1 MGKKTGRRNIYGI
14 IIILIS
20 ACLVIYGL
28 TSFSPAPKHEFVTA
42 SSSVSFGT
50 GIFTSNIQEITVV
63 EANAPQYT
71 LPLDISQVKNI
82 EPISRRFNLDGGG
95 LQLLRQNGFVVVS
108 LGQYDQFDEIY
119 NLIDQIGFPIF
130 ITADSMLH
138 VYHIFFDEI
147 LRSIEEQYF
156 ADDLK
161 KMMTDLVEK
170 SIDIYEA
177 IPSEHDLLKEASR
190 RNVCFFCVAAKL
202 LDPDFSIPQ
211 FASDLVESE
220 LNLIEAHEQMDES
233 PLFNYTEDY
242 TQYIPRGHYT
252 RSEVL
257 ERYFRAVMWL
267 GRMRFMAKSTSQPEL
282 SRRQTIQAVLI
293 VQVLNSLAEAKAA
306 WEKIYAA
313 TSFFVGYS
321 DDLTIYDY
329 DKAMKEVYGTDFE
342 ITDLGD
348 TNKLEQLQAKIVE
361 LNQAKIVSS
370 PIYPWQKEELIGLR
384 FMGQRFIPDSYIFQE
399 LVFDK
404 VEDRFMPKSLDA
416 MAVFGSRRAEEHL
429 ASDVETYADYG
440 EQLNKLKI
448 EFSSHNISTW
458 TQNLYWSWLYALNST
473 LQEPP
478 AGYPTF
484 MTQPAWLDEKLNTAL
499 GSWTELRHD
508 TILYAK
514 QSYTVLTAAPEQPPP
529 GYVEPLPSLYSRL
542 QGLCNMTLTGL
553 ESLGLLNSSH
563 REGITKFRALLGTL
577 QQISLKELKGE
588 ELLDE
593 ETQTIKSIG
602 YQLGDILKAFT
613 PEAQR
618 STLVADVHTDPNSGM
633 VLEEGCG
640 YLDFIIAVYKA
651 PNGQLIAT
659 VGPVFSYYEFQHP
672 MSQRLTDEAWITTLK
687 SGATPQ
693 RPTWTE
699 SFYSP

>member
-1 MGKKTGRRNIYGI
+1 MRKMERRNIYGI
-14 IIILIS
+14 IVILVS
-20 ACLVIYGL
+20 ACLVVYSL
-28 TSFSPAPKHEFVTA
+28 TSFPPAPEHNLVTA

-50 GIFTSNIQEITVV
+50 GFFASNIQEITVV
-63 EANAPQYT
+63 EANAPQYE
-71 LPLDISQVKNI
+71 LPLDISRVENI
-82 EPISRRFNLDGGG
+82 ESISRRFNLDGGG

-108 LGQYDQFDEIY
+108 LSQYDQFDEIY

-147 LRSIEEQYF
+147 LRSIEEEYF

-161 KMMTDLVEK
+161 EMMTDLVEK
-170 SIDIYEA
+170 SIDIYET
-177 IPSEHDLLKEASR
+177 IPSENDLLKEASR

-202 LDPDFSIPQ
+202 LDPDFTIPQ
-211 FASDLVESE
+211 FVSDLAESE
-220 LNLIEAHEQMDES
+220 LDLIEAHEQMVES
-233 PLFNYTEDY
+233 PLFSYKEDY
-242 TQYIPRGHYT
+242 TQYVPRGHYT

-267 GRMRFMAKSTSQPEL
+267 GRMRFMAKSSSQPEL
-282 SRRQTIQAVLI
+282 SRLQTIQAALI
-293 VQVLNSLAEAKAA
+293 VQALNSLPESKAA

-329 DKAMKEVYGTDFE
+329 EKALREVYGSEFE
-342 ITDLGD
+342 ITDLED
-348 TNKLEQLQAKIVE
+348 ANKLGELQDKIVE
-361 LNQAKIVSS
+361 LNQARIVSS

-384 FMGQRFIPDSYIFQE
+384 FMGQRFIPDSYVFQE

-404 VEDRFMPKSLDA
+404 VQDRFMPKSLDVTA
-416 MAVFGSRRAEEHL
+416 IFGSRRAEEHL
-429 ASDVETYADYG
+429 ASDVETYTGYG
-440 EQLNKLKI
+440 EQLSKLKI
-448 EFSSHNISTW
+448 EFSSLNVSTW
-458 TQNLYWSWLYALNST
+458 TQNIYWSWLYALNST

-478 AGYPTF
+478 VGYPTF

-514 QSYTVLTAAPEQPPP
+514 QSYTVLTMAPEQPPP

-542 QGLCNMTLTGL
+542 GGLCNMTMTGL

-563 REGITKFRALLGTL
+563 REGITKFRALLSTL

-588 ELLDE
+588 ELLDQE
-593 ETQTIKSIG
+593 VQLIKTIG
-602 YQLGDILKAFT
+602 YQLSDILKAFT
-613 PEAQR
+613 QEAQR

-651 PNGQLIAT
+651 PSGQLIAT
-659 VGPVFSYYEFQHP
+659 IGPVFSYYEFQQP